1 MFALSIEKKRELR
14 VFLRMLANA
23 IGAIGLVTV
32 LASCGD
38 YPGYNYTVGGTVSG
52 MVGSG
57 MVLQNNGGDD
67 LSISAN
73 SSFSF
78 ATQLTD
84 GAAYSVTVKTQP
96 TNPSQTCTVS
106 NGSAT
111 VNGARVVSVVVNCVT
126 GPTSVAVDPYGKFA
140 YATNTNGTIS
150 PYTIDQ
156 NTGKLTAGT
165 AVAAGTYPTSVV
177 TVLVGSLEFAYATNS
192 FDGTISGYQINS
204 DGTLTAET
212 AVTAGT
218 YPTSVTVDPSGK
230 FAYATNESSNDISV
244 YQINSDGTLTAG
256 TAVATGTYPTSV
268 AVDPSGQFAYVTNSG
283 DGTISVYTIDQT
295 SGALT
300 AGTAVAA
307 GTYPSSI
314 TVDPVGRFAYVANMG
329 GGNILV
335 YKINSDGTLTPQ

>member
-78 ATQLTD
+78 AMQLTD
-84 GAAYSVTVKTQP
+84 GAAYSITVKTQP

-111 VNGARVVSVVVNCVT
+111 VNGARVYSVVVNCVT
-126 GPTSVAVDPYGKFA
+126 GPTSVAVDPSGKFA

-150 PYTIDQ
+150 AYTINQ
-156 NTGKLTAGT
+156 STGALTAGT

-177 TVLVGSLEFAYATNS
+177 TVLVGSLEFAYAIDTIG
-192 FDGTISGYQINS
+192 GTIY
-204 DGTLTAET
+204 
-212 AVTAGT
+212 
-218 YPTSVTVDPSGK
+218 
-230 FAYATNESSNDISV
+230 AYTIDQTTGA
-244 YQINSDGTLTAG
+244 LTAG
-256 TAVATGTYPTSV
+256 TAVATGTYPTSIV
-268 AVDPSGQFAYVTNSG
+268 TVLVGSLEFAYATNSG

-314 TVDPVGRFAYVANMG
+314 AVDPSGRFAYVANMG

-335 YKINSDGTLTPQ
+335 YTIDQTSGALIPQ